1 VGSAGRGG
9 IFNNR
14 FTANLTQNLTV
25 KTIRKS
31 VKIWQN
37 YGHESVASPCRL
49 QSNERSKLLVYRHTV
64 RNLKSTTHKMLYIS
78 QLKARSQHVNRTEL
92 NSTRRIFQFANR
104 RVGTHALRTSRA
116 LTVPLSLQPISTNSG
131 GFRREPSRLGLPTPP
146 WPTDRLRH
154 STPDKWQ
161 L

>member
-1 VGSAGRGG
+1 
-9 IFNNR
+9 
-14 FTANLTQNLTV
+14 
-25 KTIRKS
+25 
-31 VKIWQN
+31 
-37 YGHESVASPCRL
+37 
-49 QSNERSKLLVYRHTV
+49 V

-146 WPTDRLRH
+146 WLTDRDSVAVLLISDNCRTCTSEYSQYNCH
-154 STPDKWQ
+154 QWLSRSFRVHQIRFRPGRAPLGSLQRSPRTPSWLKGEPYF
-161 L
+161 